1 MYKCI
6 FNVINNLQKKKER
19 FSETGSFR
27 LFEIE
32 MKIKKLKIWKKM
44 ILNCIYR

>member
-32 MKIKKLKIWKKM
+32 MKIKKLKI
-44 ILNCIYR
+44 